1 MFVRM
6 EVIVSVLI
14 YVLVGLDGKANTAED
29 VSLWSYDTG
38 RIKIFV
44 ESCDAIKIFVESCD
58 TVATFIE

>member
-1 MFVRM
+1 M
-6 EVIVSVLI
+6 SVLI